1 MLGVRIPPGLPIEKG
16 QAPGVAGAEKFP
28 CGFSYGLHHLGSIMA
43 RLQRKKDLIAKKK
56 KKNAAVDASPP
67 ASNDDA
73 VKKTALPVV
82 TLKRQ
87 TLPQKKA
94 LAKTWT
100 EPGKIKS
107 YLNTSIQFL
116 REVKVELKKVTWPTR
131 KQEMGST
138 VVVIIL
144 VVIIS
149 LFLGVVDIGLSSLIR
164 VVFQ

>member
-1 MLGVRIPPGLPIEKG
+1 
-16 QAPGVAGAEKFP
+16 
-28 CGFSYGLHHLGSIMA
+28 MA
-43 RLQRKKDLIAKKK
+43 RLQRRKDLIAKKK
-56 KKNAAVDASPP
+56 KKKNAEGEASPQ
-67 ASNDDA
+67 ANIYDA
-73 VKKTALPVV
+73 VKKTAMPVV
-82 TLKRQ
+82 TLKKP

-107 YLNTSIQFL
+107 YLNTSIQFF

-131 KQEMGST
+131 KQAMGST
-138 VVVIIL
+138 VVVIVL
-144 VVIIS
+144 VMIIS